1 MKHALVILAA
11 LIVLRIADP
20 WPIETLRL
28 KFFDSLFALDD
39 PVPSETIAIYN
50 IDEDAL
56 ADKGQ
61 WPWPRSYLADLN
73 NELLNKGAAAV
84 VYTVLFPEE
93 DRFGEDAAF
102 AQSMVNIPTFLSAV
116 ATTDT
121 DRKDGWHIGVS
132 TIGPVLENAPEYSG
146 ILPNVPLLQAAA
158 VGTGIVNSALEIDG
172 LVRRVPMLVRVGDA
186 LYPALGL
193 DVLRGL
199 AGDPSYQAKAG
210 DAGIQ
215 AVRVPQ
221 FSTINTD
228 HLSRVWLKWNTTFSD
243 NVESKIVLV
252 GGTAAGVS
260 PMVST
265 PIGLMHP
272 HRIQAALFETLM
284 QGTSPT
290 RPDWSLAAEIALIL
304 VIGVV
309 VAALTKYIAVMWV
322 SALVLISGAATASAS
337 VYAYTRYGFLLDA
350 AFPVLTVLLT
360 GATGIGQR
368 MVTEY
373 RLKLQIRGQFGTYIS
388 PDLVKQ
394 LEDDPSLLRLGGETR
409 TMTFLFSDIVGF
421 TPISEK
427 LQDDPQ
433 KLVTLVNRLLTQ
445 LTDCVHRRGGTV
457 DKFMGDC
464 IMAFWN
470 APLDCENH
478 AEQAMLTGKD
488 MLALVDDLNAE
499 LDAEG
504 LPNLNVGVGINSG
517 KCVVGNMGSSGFNGS
532 KARFDYSALGDSVN
546 LASRLEGQTRN
557 FDPWILIGEN
567 TVEYKPE
574 WVTYVDEIQVKG
586 KSEPLKVFTLKE
598 ELNCG

>member
-11 LIVLRIADP
+11 LILLRIADP

-50 IDEDAL
+50 IDENAL

-84 VYTVLFPEE
+84 VYTALFPEE
-93 DRFGEDAAF
+93 DRFGGDAAF
-102 AQSMVNIPTFLSAV
+102 AQSMAGLPTFLSAV

-121 DRKDGWHIGVS
+121 SRKDGWHIGVS

-146 ILPNVPLLQAAA
+146 ILPNVPLLQSAA

-172 LVRRVPMLVRVGDA
+172 LVRRVPMLVRVGDS

-228 HLSRVWLKWNTTFSD
+228 HLGRVWLKWNTTFSND
-243 NVESKIVLV
+243 VESKIVLV
-252 GGTAAGVS
+252 GVTAAGVS

-337 VYAYTRYGFLLDA
+337 VYAYTRYGLLLDA
-350 AFPVLTVLLT
+350 AFPLLT
-360 GATGIGQR
+360 LFSVGATGIAR
-368 MVTEY
+368 EW
-373 RLKLQIRGQFGTYIS
+373 
-388 PDLVKQ
+388 
-394 LEDDPSLLRLGGETR
+394 LR
-409 TMTFLFSDIVGF
+409 
-421 TPISEK
+421 
-427 LQDDPQ
+427 
-433 KLVTLVNRLLTQ
+433 N
-445 LTDCVHRRGGTV
+445 
-457 DKFMGDC
+457 
-464 IMAFWN
+464 
-470 APLDCENH
+470 
-478 AEQAMLTGKD
+478 
-488 MLALVDDLNAE
+488 
-499 LDAEG
+499 
-504 LPNLNVGVGINSG
+504 
-517 KCVVGNMGSSGFNGS
+517 
-532 KARFDYSALGDSVN
+532 
-546 LASRLEGQTRN
+546 
-557 FDPWILIGEN
+557 IG
-567 TVEYKPE
+567 
-574 WVTYVDEIQVKG
+574 
-586 KSEPLKVFTLKE
+586 
-598 ELNCG
+598 